1 MNRPINDAFSAAQPF
16 SPEEPQALLR
26 ETPAGAPYPLDALGP
41 LRDAAAAIH
50 NITQAPPDI
59 GAQSVLA
66 VAALAAQGLG
76 DAETL
81 HGRAPASL
89 FLLTI
94 AGSGERKTAAD
105 TLAMRGLRVF
115 EEELEDERRMTLIG
129 FRNRLDIWESQRKK
143 ILSGKTGA
151 NDTNVN
157 LSALGPRPEEPLS
170 GSIIANE
177 PTLEAI
183 TKNMPTLR
191 ASIGMFSDEGG
202 AFIGGF
208 GMSAENRL
216 RTIAGF
222 SSLWDGSPV
231 NRWRA
236 GDGVARHAGR
246 RFAAHLMVQPVA
258 AETFLADPVAAGQGF
273 LARFLIAAPQ
283 SVIGTRTREGHSRAS
298 EAALDRFADRIC
310 AMLRRPLALR
320 EGTRN
325 ELSPPLIPMDGGA
338 RAHLRDFAM
347 TLECE
352 QAPGGMFHP
361 IRPFASKGAEQ
372 AARIAAV
379 LAAYAAPDDPRVTA
393 AIMAGAISLATHAL
407 GEALRLV
414 DIAAV
419 SQETKEAE
427 QLRRWL
433 VEKWPEDFISA
444 SVAASRGCFKETEKN
459 RRILGFLQRHG
470 WVHPVEGGAMIL
482 GKHRR
487 EAWRINRGSGV

>member
-1 MNRPINDAFSAAQPF
+1 MNRPIKDALAAAEAFTPEDPQP
-16 SPEEPQALLR
+16 LMR
-26 ETPAGAPYPLDALGP
+26 ETPPGAPYPLDALGP
-41 LRDAAAAIH
+41 LREAAEAIH
-50 NITQAPPDI
+50 DITQAPPDI
-59 GAQSVLA
+59 GAQSVLG
-66 VAALAAQGLG
+66 VAALATQGLG

-89 FLLTI
+89 FLMTI

-105 TLAMRGLRVF
+105 SLAMKGPRAF
-115 EEELEDERRMTLIG
+115 EAELEETRREEAAHW
-129 FRNRLDIWESQRKK
+129 RNRHDLWESARKR
-143 ILSGKTGA
+143 ILRGNAGA
-151 NDTNVN
+151 TETAVD
-157 LSALGPRPEEPLS
+157 LDALGPEPEPPLS
-170 GSIIANE
+170 ASIIANE

-202 AFIGGF
+202 GFVGGF

-216 RTIAGF
+216 RTIARF

-236 GDGVARHAGR
+236 GDGVARYAGR
-246 RFAAHLMVQPVA
+246 RLAAHLMVQPVA
-258 AETFLADPVAAGQGF
+258 AQGVLADPLMTEQGF

-283 SVIGTRTREGHSRAS
+283 SVIGTRTRQGHSKAS
-298 EAALDRFADRIC
+298 EDALDRFADLI
-310 AMLRRPLALR
+310 AGLLRRSLALR
-320 EGTRN
+320 DGTRN
-325 ELSPPLIPMDGGA
+325 ELAPPLVPMDADA
-338 RAHLRDFAM
+338 RAQLQDFALM
-347 TLECE
+347 LERE
-352 QAPGGMFHP
+352 QAPGGKFHP

-379 LAAYAAPDDPRVTA
+379 LAICVAPDAPRVTTEIMDGATRLA
-393 AIMAGAISLATHAL
+393 AHAL
-407 GEALRLV
+407 GEALRLS
-414 DIAAV
+414 DAAAI

-470 WVHPVEGGAMIL
+470 WVHPAEGGAMIL